1 MTLARVLPFVVA
13 QMDPVAVLEALEA
26 VGYTPDAL
34 EAVGRRIICAEV
46 VGVDDL
52 VAAGLSGGSVV
63 AVRRALDPSVSEQTH
78 GCVCWVG
85 PGEVESEVHGGVR
98 AQRSV
103 PCPALLCSVV
113 CCGHIDVCRGL
124 FCASWRGYRQRAG
137 KKSSVDAEAEAERKR
152 LADAAADAERK
163 RAEDALQVCVCV
175 QDGYM
180 LGSCTVDETVG
191 E

>member
-1 MTLARVLPFVVA
+1 
-13 QMDPVAVLEALEA
+13 MDPVAVLEALEA

-34 EAVGRRIICAEV
+34 EAVGRRIIFAEV

-124 FCASWRGYRQRAG
+124 LLCVMARISTASGEE
-137 KKSSVDAEAEAERKR
+137 V
-152 LADAAADAERK
+152 
-163 RAEDALQVCVCV
+163 VCGC
-175 QDGYM
+175 
-180 LGSCTVDETVG
+180 GSGSGEETTG
-191 E
+191 